1 MVRKLVRPRSLDEAL
16 GEREQHG
23 RDALPIAG
31 GQSLLVMLR
40 NKLIDPKVLLDLEP
54 LSDLRGLQ
62 PQAQVISVGAM
73 TTFYDLL
80 SSSDVQTTVPIL
92 AQAASKVG
100 S

>member
-1 MVRKLVRPRSLDEAL
+1 MERKLVRPNSIDEAL
-16 GEREQHG
+16 SERQKYAK
-23 RDALPIAG
+23 DALPIAG

-54 LSDLRGLQ
+54 LAELRGMQ
-62 PQAQVISVGAM
+62 RQGAGVSIGAM
-73 TTFYDLL
+73 MTFYDLL
-80 SSSDVQTTVPIL
+80 SSAEVQTAMPIL